1 MYPAPIIL
9 CIEDEPGVL
18 DAIVRE
24 LAPFEERFRIEAAES
39 ADIARPLVR
48 GWLQAGHPLA
58 LALCDHLMPGTSG
71 TDFLIELNREPA
83 TRATRKILLT
93 AQAGHE
99 DTIRA
104 VNRADLDHY
113 VAKPWQ
119 PDELRAVVRD
129 HLTDYVLE
137 TGLDPLP
144 YLAVLDTTR
153 LTAAIAR
160 GQLSTDG

>member
-1 MYPAPIIL
+1 MPSPPIIL
-9 CIEDEPGVL
+9 CVEDEPGVL
-18 DAIVRE
+18 DAIVRD
-24 LAPFEERFRIEAAES
+24 LAPLEDRFRVEAAES
-39 ADIARPLVR
+39 ADLARPLVR
-48 GWLQAGHPLA
+48 GWLAAGHALA
-58 LALCDHLMPGTSG
+58 LALCDHRMPGTSG
-71 TDFLIELNREPA
+71 TDFLIELNRDPA

-113 VAKPWQ
+113 VAKPWRAE
-119 PDELRAVVRD
+119 ELRAVVKK

-137 TGLDPLP
+137 AGLDPLP
-144 YLAVLDTTR
+144 YLAVLDTPR

-160 GQLSTDG
+160 GQLATDG